1 MVAVSASGNLAV
13 VAVPTYPEPP
23 ASEPRADPGPVYCC
37 GVVTAPTSTTAGLR
51 RQGSLDVLA
60 WPSLDALDVDA
71 FVTTRHG
78 GVSAGSYSTLN
89 LGLHVGDTPADV
101 LVNRRRVAAAFGAD
115 LDDFV
120 FCNQAHGRRVAV
132 VSAAD
137 RGRGALRLDDAVAST
152 DALVTAD
159 PGTVLAILVADC
171 VPIILADPQAGVL
184 ACVHAGWRGTVA
196 GVTGAALHAMQAL
209 GARPERI
216 RAAIGPAVA
225 ADRYQVGPEVAAAA
239 DRYFGGDTGGIM
251 RRDGSDSSGTG
262 LWLLDLPAANRR
274 VIRESGVPDGQI
286 SGSGV
291 TTATRAASSQGRN
304 SPGPELFFSDRAARP
319 CGRFAAVARLRPR
332 EDT

>member
-1 MVAVSASGNLAV
+1 M
-13 VAVPTYPEPP
+13 
-23 ASEPRADPGPVYCC
+23 
-37 GVVTAPTSTTAGLR
+37 
-51 RQGSLDVLA
+51 LA

-78 GVSAGSYSTLN
+78 GVSTGPYSTLN
-89 LGLHVGDTPADV
+89 LGLHVGDNPADV
-101 LVNRRRVAAAFGAD
+101 LVNRRRVAAAAGAH

-137 RGRGALRLDDAVAST
+137 RGRGAFRLDDALAST
-152 DALVTAD
+152 DAVVTTD

-196 GVTGAALHAMQAL
+196 GVTGAALHAMQGL

-216 RAAIGPAVA
+216 RAAIGPAVG

-239 DRYFGGDTGGIM
+239 ERFFGGNTGGIM
-251 RRDGSDSSGTG
+251 RPDGTG

-274 VIRESGVPDGQI
+274 VIRESGVPDSQI
-286 SGSGV
+286 AGSGLS
-291 TTATRAASSQGRN
+291 TASRAVPGPGMNTQ
-304 SPGPELFFSDRAARP
+304 GPELFFSDRAARP
-319 CGRFAAVARLRPR
+319 CGRIAAVARLRPR
-332 EDT
+332 EDA

>member
-1 MVAVSASGNLAV
+1 
-13 VAVPTYPEPP
+13 
-23 ASEPRADPGPVYCC
+23 
-37 GVVTAPTSTTAGLR
+37 VVTAPTSTTAGVR

-60 WPSLDALDVDA
+60 WPSPDALGVDA

-78 GVSAGSYSTLN
+78 GVSAGPYATLN
-89 LGLHVGDTPADV
+89 LGLHVGDTQADV
-101 LVNRRRVAAAFGAD
+101 LVNRRRVAAALGAD
-115 LDDFV
+115 LGDFV
-120 FCNQAHGRRVAV
+120 FCNQVHGRRVAV

-137 RGRGALRLDDAVAST
+137 RGRGAIRLDDAVPVT

-159 PGTVLAILVADC
+159 PGTVLAILIADC

-196 GVTGAALHAMQAL
+196 GVTGAALHAMRGL

-225 ADRYQVGPEVAAAA
+225 ADRYQVGPEVMAAA
-239 DRYFGGDTGGIM
+239 DRYFGGNTRGIM
-251 RRDGSDSSGTG
+251 HPDGAGR
-262 LWLLDLPAANRR
+262 WLFDLPAANRR

-286 SGSGV
+286 TGSGLS
-291 TTATRAASSQGRN
+291 TASRAGGPGQDGRGMN
-304 SPGPELFFSDRAARP
+304 HQDPELFFSDRVARP

-332 EDT
+332 EDA

>member
-1 MVAVSASGNLAV
+1 VLDGRTSMA
-13 VAVPTYPEPP
+13 
-23 ASEPRADPGPVYCC
+23 R
-37 GVVTAPTSTTAGLR
+37 VVTAPTSATAGVR

-78 GVSAGSYSTLN
+78 GVSAGPYSTLN
-89 LGLHVGDTPADV
+89 LGLHVGDNPADV
-101 LVNRRRVAAAFGAD
+101 LVNRRRVAAAAGAD
-115 LDDFV
+115 LGDFV
-120 FCNQAHGRRVAV
+120 FCGQAHGRRVAI
-132 VSAAD
+132 VSGAD
-137 RGRGALRLDDAVAST
+137 RGRGAFRLDDAVAST
-152 DALVTAD
+152 DAVVTTD

-196 GVTGAALHAMQAL
+196 GVTGAALHAMQGL
-209 GARPERI
+209 GARPGRI

-239 DRYFGGDTGGIM
+239 ERFFGGDTSGIM
-251 RRDGSDSSGTG
+251 RPDGSGR
-262 LWLLDLPAANRR
+262 WLFDLPAANRR
-274 VIRESGVPDGQI
+274 VIRESGVPDSQI
-286 SGSGV
+286 AGSGLS
-291 TTATRAASSQGRN
+291 TASRTAARPGMTGPGMT

>member
-1 MVAVSASGNLAV
+1 
-13 VAVPTYPEPP
+13 
-23 ASEPRADPGPVYCC
+23 
-37 GVVTAPTSTTAGLR
+37 VVTAPTSTTAGVR
-51 RQGSLDVLA
+51 RQGSLNVLA

-78 GVSAGSYSTLN
+78 GVSADPYATLN
-89 LGLHVGDTPADV
+89 LGLHVGDDAADV
-101 LVNRRRVAAAFGAD
+101 LVNRRRVAAALGAD

-120 FCNQAHGRRVAV
+120 FCHQAHGRRVAV

-152 DALVTAD
+152 DALVTTD

-171 VPIILADPQAGVL
+171 VPIILTDPQAGVL

-196 GVTGAALHAMQAL
+196 GVTGTALHAMQAL

-225 ADRYQVGPEVAAAA
+225 ADRYQVGPEVVAAAE
-239 DRYFGGDTGGIM
+239 RFFGGNTGGIM
-251 RRDGSDSSGTG
+251 RPDGPGSSSTG
-262 LWLLDLPAANRR
+262 RWLFNLPAANRR
-274 VIRESGVPDGQI
+274 VICESGVPDTQI
-286 SGSGV
+286 HDSGLS
-291 TTATRAASSQGRN
+291 TASRIPDSRGMN

-319 CGRFAAVARLRPR
+319 CGRFAAVARLRPK
-332 EDT
+332 EQKTQ